1 MTLSII
7 PQPRNVTETDDI
19 FTLKS
24 QARIVFQGDAA
35 RPAAELLAEYLR
47 PATGFALPIVE
58 SSAQTGDLVLKVT
71 GANTAD
77 NCGFYDESHQL
88 SVNADKVE
96 LSGASTAALVRGLQ
110 TLRQLL
116 PVEVYASTPQEVS
129 WTIPGCLIE
138 DSPTVRWRGVMID
151 VSRHFF
157 PVAQVCRMIELAA
170 QLKLSV
176 VHLHLTDDQGWRLE
190 IKKYPKLTE
199 VGSVRKRTIIGHYW
213 DKPWK
218 YDETPYGGFFTQED
232 IKTIVAFAAKRCIMV
247 VPEIDMPGHMV
258 AAIAS
263 YPELGNYPQHQLEV
277 RDCWGISYNI
287 LSPKP
292 ETIAFMKDVLAEVV
306 ELFPAKFIDIGGD
319 EALKYEWEICK
330 EVQEVMRAQGVK
342 KESELQHYFTN
353 EMGNFLASKGRR
365 TIGWDDI
372 LNPEMPADA
381 AVMNWHGAD
390 IIKEAARLNRKV
402 VLTPHEFTY
411 FDYFQA
417 DPKHEPLGI
426 GGDLPLE
433 KVYRFEPL
441 DNSYTDAEKATIL
454 GAQAQLWAE
463 YIPTAEHQEYMAFPR
478 LCALAEKTWLCGT
491 TPGYADFHKR
501 LANYYGIFAQQKV
514 NARPLE

>member
-1 MTLSII
+1 MAISII
-7 PQPRNVTETDDI
+7 PQPRSLAENGEC
-19 FTLKS
+19 FQLKS
-24 QARIVFQGDAA
+24 TARIVIQGEAA

-47 PATGFALPIVE
+47 VPTGYELPVV
-58 SSAQTGDLVLKVT
+58 AGADQTGDLRLQVT
-71 GANTAD
+71 GTNTAD
-77 NCGFYDESHQL
+77 DCGFYDETYRLEVTAQGVKL
-88 SVNADKVE
+88 T
-96 LSGASTAALVRGLQ
+96 GASAAALARGIQ
-110 TLRQLL
+110 TLRQLF
-116 PVEVYASTPQEVS
+116 PQEIYAAAKQEVA
-129 WTIPGCLIE
+129 WNAPGCVVE

-151 VSRHFF
+151 VARHFF

-176 VHLHLTDDQGWRLE
+176 VHLHLTDDQGWRIE

-199 VGSVRKRTIIGHYW
+199 VGSVRPRTMVGHYW

-218 YDETPYGGFFTQED
+218 YDETPYGGFFTQDD
-232 IKTIVAFAAKRCIMV
+232 IRAIVAFAAKRCIAV

-258 AAIAS
+258 AAIAA

-287 LSPKP
+287 LNPKP
-292 ETIAFMKDVLAEVV
+292 QTIAFMKDVLAEVA
-306 ELFPAKFIDIGGD
+306 ELFPARFIDIGGD
-319 EALKYEWEICK
+319 EALKYEWEISK
-330 EVQEVMRAQGVK
+330 DAQEVMAANGIK

-353 EMGNFLASKGRR
+353 EMGNFLASKGKR

-390 IIKEAARLNRKV
+390 IIKEAARLNRQV

-411 FDYFQA
+411 FDYYQA

-441 DNSYTDAEKATIL
+441 DAAFSNAERAAIL

-463 YIPTAEHQEYMAFPR
+463 YIPTPEHQEYMAFPR
-478 LCALAEKTWLCGT
+478 LCALAEKTWLCGS
-491 TPGYADFHKR
+491 TPGYANFHQR
-501 LANYYGIFAQQKV
+501 LAKYYGVFAQQKV

>member
-1 MTLSII
+1 MEYKLL
-7 PQPRNVTETDDI
+7 PQPRN
-19 FTLKS
+19 FTANGELFELKAS
-24 QARIVFQGDAA
+24 ARIVATGAA

-47 PATGFALPIVE
+47 PATGFTLEVAPG
-58 SSAQTGDLVLKVT
+58 SAKPGDLFLEVTGDN
-71 GANTAD
+71 AAD
-77 NCGFYDESHQL
+77 DCGFCDETHRLEVTAQGVKL
-88 SVNADKVE
+88 T
-96 LSGASTAALVRGLQ
+96 GASTAALVRGLQ
-110 TLRQLL
+110 TLRQLF
-116 PVEVYASTPQEVS
+116 PCEIYAATRQEVA
-129 WTIPGCLIE
+129 WTAPGCIVE

-176 VHLHLTDDQGWRLE
+176 VHLHLTDDQGWRIE

-199 VGSVRKRTIIGHYW
+199 VGSVRPRTMVGHYW

-218 YDETPYGGFFTQED
+218 YDETPYGGFFTQDD
-232 IKTIVAFAAKRCIMV
+232 IRAIVAFAARRCIAV

-258 AAIAS
+258 AAIAA

-287 LSPKP
+287 LNPKP
-292 ETIAFMKDVLAEVV
+292 ETIAFMKDVLAEVA
-306 ELFPAKFIDIGGD
+306 ELFPARFIDIGGD
-319 EALKYEWEICK
+319 EALKYEWEISK
-330 EVQEVMRAQGVK
+330 DAQEVMAANGIK
-342 KESELQHYFTN
+342 TEAELQHYFTN
-353 EMGNFLASKGRR
+353 EMGKFLASKGKR

-372 LNPEMPADA
+372 LNPGMPDDA

-390 IIKEAARLNRKV
+390 IITEAARLNRQV

-411 FDYFQA
+411 FDYYQA
-417 DPKHEPLGI
+417 DPKHEPLAI

-441 DNSYTDAEKATIL
+441 APGFSDAERAAIL

-463 YIPTAEHQEYMAFPR
+463 YIPTPEHQEYMAFPR
-478 LCALAEKTWLCGT
+478 LCALAEKTWLCGS

-501 LANYYGIFAQQKV
+501 LEKYYGVFAQQHV

>member
-7 PQPRNVTETDDI
+7 PQPRKIAENGE
-19 FTLKS
+19 FFQLKTS
-24 QARIVFQGDAA
+24 ARIIAEGAA
-35 RPAAELLAEYLR
+35 LSAAELLAEYLR
-47 PATGFALPIVE
+47 TPTGYELPIV
-58 SSAQTGDLVLKVT
+58 SGAPKTGDLCLEVT
-71 GANTAD
+71 GSDSAD
-77 NCGFYDESHQL
+77 AYGFYDEAYRLEITAQG
-88 SVNADKVE
+88 VK
-96 LSGASTAALVRGLQ
+96 LSGASCAALIRGIQ

-116 PVEVYASTPQEVS
+116 PAEIYASSRQATE
-129 WTIPGCLIE
+129 WTAPGCVVE

-170 QLKLSV
+170 QLKLNV

-199 VGSVRKRTIIGHYW
+199 IGRVRNRTIIGHYW

-232 IKTIVAFAAKRCIMV
+232 IKTIVAFAARRCIMV

-258 AAIAS
+258 AAIAA

-292 ETIAFMKDVLAEVV
+292 ETIAFMKDVLSEVA
-306 ELFPAKFIDIGGD
+306 ELFPGRFIDIGGD

-330 EVQEVMRAQGVK
+330 DVQEVMHAQGIK
-342 KESELQHYFTN
+342 TEAELQHYFTN
-353 EMGNFLASKGRR
+353 EMGNFLTSLGKL

-372 LNPEMPADA
+372 LNPGMPADA
-381 AVMNWHGAD
+381 AVMSWHGD
-390 IIKEAARLNRKV
+390 EVIKEAARINRKI
-402 VLTPHEFTY
+402 VLTPHEYTY
-411 FDYFQA
+411 FDYYQA
-417 DPKHEPLGI
+417 DPKHEPQGI

-441 DNSYTDAEKATIL
+441 DSRYTDEEKATVL

-463 YIPTAEHQEYMAFPR
+463 YIPTPAHQEYMAFPR
-478 LCALAEKTWLCGT
+478 LCALAEKTWLCGA
-491 TPGYADFHKR
+491 TPGYANFHKR
-501 LANYYGIFAQQKV
+501 LANYYDIFAQQHV